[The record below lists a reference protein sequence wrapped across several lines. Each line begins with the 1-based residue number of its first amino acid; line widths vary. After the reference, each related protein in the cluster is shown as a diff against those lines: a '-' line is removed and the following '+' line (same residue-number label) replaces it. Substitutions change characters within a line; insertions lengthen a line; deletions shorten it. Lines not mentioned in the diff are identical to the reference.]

1 MITRRWTIMTWIVV
15 VGLMLVMLLW
25 ILIYSFF
32 MSADFIDKMLIL
44 FGSIQFLGNS
54 FDNCFAC
61 SWYIY

>member
-1 MITRRWTIMTWIVV
+1 
-15 VGLMLVMLLW
+15 
-25 ILIYSFF
+25 
-32 MSADFIDKMLIL
+32 MSADFIDKVLIL